1 MSENGNKTRGSS
13 ERVPRQKRNDMAA
26 AALVIPVILVL
37 GLLIYWGYQ
46 LQSEGRL
53 VSDEAPVRDLLLI
66 IGVFFVAGFVARV
79 IWHRVRVGW
88 GKMMKHSD
96 TDDR

>member
-1 MSENGNKTRGSS
+1 MSEDGNNARGSC
-13 ERVPRQKRNDMAA
+13 ERVPRQKRNDIAA

-53 VSDEAPVRDLLLI
+53 VSDETPVRDLSSVSSLWQVLWL
-66 IGVFFVAGFVARV
+66 G
-79 IWHRVRVGW
+79 
-88 GKMMKHSD
+88 
-96 TDDR
+96 